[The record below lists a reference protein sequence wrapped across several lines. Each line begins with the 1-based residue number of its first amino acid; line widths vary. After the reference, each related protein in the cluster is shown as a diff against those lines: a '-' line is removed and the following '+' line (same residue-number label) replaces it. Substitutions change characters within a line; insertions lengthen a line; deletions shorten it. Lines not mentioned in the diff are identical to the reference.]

1 VLERSYEG
9 IPVPLSRKSRM
20 LTSSALS
27 DLQLQP
33 GMLAQDVVDAV
44 ATVLGK
50 PIFLEQTV
58 DERFKKTTGS
68 FALTPDFVLIVFR
81 GIDPQAYQMHS
92 LFHELGHLLC
102 RHNECIRPGT
112 QLETE
117 TPDVVLWSQAERE
130 AEFLAFKIASLIN
143 RKSRS
148 VQAFG

>member
-1 VLERSYEG
+1 
-9 IPVPLSRKSRM
+9 VPLSRKSRA
-20 LTSSALS
+20 LTTRALS
-27 DLQLQP
+27 ELQLAP

-68 FALTPDFVLIVFR
+68 FALTPDFALIVFR

-102 RHNECIRPGT
+102 RHRECSRPGT

-117 TPDVVLWSQAERE
+117 ALELVLWSEAERE
-130 AEFLAFKIASLIN
+130 AEFLAFKIASLIS

-148 VQAFG
+148 IQAFG